1 MAKFVFA
8 AKDGSGDITDEKT
21 GKVIEFSSQDAAIE
35 WAQKNKVDPEI
46 FDIDEIVPSVEGSSI
61 KAIEEMDSDVKSED
75 GPPFLQRTPRT
86 SDIIAESTQDGKM
99 GPIAYKRFVEGEN
112 ELLANTLAAIPEKAS
127 SYGGTETLRSGIGNM
142 ALGLIAPATAE
153 AYARDR
159 VPGLGEAL
167 LDLGLLGASVY
178 ATPARGASAL
188 GKAAPGVA
196 RYIAPGTS
204 AIRNVAVEGA
214 TAGAIS
220 GLGELGQS
228 ELNDRDY
235 MLSAP
240 LLGAGIGGALGGA
253 KTTSQAKKLADMGF
267 SEEEIPDLL
276 ARLSTTTERTRKAI
290 NPGGKKDFGA
300 TEITKYSSLGDALKD
315 KAVKDLSTLD
325 QFRIVGEDA
334 ASLENTYQLDK
345 VLSDIAEA
353 RKELTRKYIDGMPSD
368 TYKKKLGILQDFED
382 KVRSRSGFIT
392 EREKDYLLGAM
403 ERNAKNPATVS
414 ALEQRYANVEA
425 NPKVLGAGMLND
437 LQDIADPSI
446 QRQLLES
453 IPRDKQ
459 LLAPLLR
466 EAKYAQG
473 AERAPSVIESGS
485 LLQTGKNI
493 LKAPPH
499 VSKSVQQAARP
510 AARTLS
516 QEGRSTDEDGNLLYA
531 PYGQQTYEWLWEQ
544 APKVKKFVKE

>member
-1 MAKFVFA
+1 M
-8 AKDGSGDITDEKT
+8 SEDELNELEYLRAWNEDLNEEQFNRLKKLELKAS
-21 GKVIEFSSQDAAIE
+21 KV
-35 WAQKNKVDPEI
+35 PEKSTLQ
-46 FDIDEIVPSVEGSSI
+46 E
-61 KAIEEMDSDVKSED
+61 IEEGRSDQLQ
-75 GPPFLQRTPRT
+75 GPPFEFVPRT

-253 KTTSQAKKLADMGF
+253 MTTSQAKKLADMGF

-290 NPGGKKDFGA
+290 NPGGEKDFGA
-300 TEITKYSSLGDALKD
+300 TEITKYSEAKDALKGINDLD
-315 KAVKDLSTLD
+315 KS
-325 QFRIVGEDA
+325 RILAEGGEY
-334 ASLENTYQLDK
+334 SVENTYPLVK
-345 VLSDIAEA
+345 VLNDIDDA
-353 RKELTRKYIDGMPSD
+353 RSSLTRAYIDGMPSD
-368 TYKKKLGILQDFED
+368 TYKRKLGILQDFED
-382 KVRSRSGFIT
+382 KIKARSGFMAG
-392 EREKDYLLGAM
+392 REKNYLLDAM
-403 ERNAKNPATVS
+403 ERNAKSPETVAS
-414 ALEQRYANVEA
+414 LEQRFANVEA
-425 NPKVLGAGMLND
+425 NPKIYGAGLLND
-437 LQDIADPSI
+437 LQDITDPSI
-446 QRQLLES
+446 QKQLLES
-453 IPRDKQ
+453 IPREKQ
-459 LLAPLLR
+459 LVAPLLR
-466 EAKYAQG
+466 EAKYAAG
-473 AERAPSVIESGS
+473 AEKAPAVIESGD

-516 QEGRSTDEDGNLLYA
+516 QEGRSTDVDGNLLYA

-544 APKVKKFVKE
+544 ASKEKK